1 MSLRLA
7 LTMSDSE
14 FKVRRELERATGIE
28 PRTTSLEAAL
38 GSVADQLP
46 VDGDVGRDVC
56 VGASGD
62 LVRHDIFGYPRR

>member
-1 MSLRLA
+1 MPSYG
-7 LTMSDSE
+7 SE
-14 FKVRRELERATGIE
+14 PRQQAPDLGFQVERATGIE